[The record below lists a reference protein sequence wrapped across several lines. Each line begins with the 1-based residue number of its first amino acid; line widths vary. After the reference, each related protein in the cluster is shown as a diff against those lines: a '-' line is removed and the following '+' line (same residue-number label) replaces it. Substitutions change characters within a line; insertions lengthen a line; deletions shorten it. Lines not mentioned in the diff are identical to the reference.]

1 MTAQHASVAE
11 PARDAEVGWELAAR
25 VVLPLTVDEDVLPL
39 YLEGG
44 RRYPGVDDRFD
55 RQVRGWGDNRN
66 AQTPP
71 EGEPR
76 SLAGQVLG
84 RTAVRVPADERISF
98 ATYFN
103 AFPASY
109 WRHWTTISAVRLVV
123 QTEGELTLIVYK
135 SNARGVAQQVQRTA
149 IGPGAATTQVDL
161 DLGSFVDG
169 GWYWF
174 DLVGAGVD
182 SRLTQAEWQVRG
194 SRRRDPRLSIGITTI
209 NRVDFCRATVAAIAA
224 DSELRAHLDT
234 LYVVDQGT
242 DHVDEAPGVDRLIDE
257 LGPQMRIIRQAN
269 LGGSGGFSRGMYES
283 LKADRSTFH
292 LVLDDDVR
300 IEPEAILRAVRFAAY
315 TRVATIVGAHMF
327 DLHNP
332 TTLHSFGEAIETDRF
347 WWGPV
352 RGVKEEWNLAFDGL
366 RETPWLH
373 RRTDVHFNGW
383 WMCLIPLEVIR
394 TIGLS
399 LPVFIKWDDAEYGVR
414 ARAAGFPTV
423 SLPGAG
429 VWHVSWNDKDDTI
442 DWQAYYHQ
450 RNWLLAALL
459 HSPLPHGGTALKE
472 SFQWLAKNGF
482 SMRYYANAA
491 RILGLN
497 DLLDGPDHLAATLA
511 GRLPILRA
519 MQGDYVDTRFSPD
532 PDAFPAPTGLGLV
545 GSAPTMPPRSKLLPW
560 AAKTAIT
567 HLRATDPAAMQR
579 PQAVIPY
586 RYAVWWYLSQ
596 FDSAVVSKADGTGA
610 AFYQRDRQLFR
621 SQLVEGARLHTRLY
635 REWESLATAYR
646 QALPELT
653 SPRAWARTFGL
664 DSTS

>member
-1 MTAQHASVAE
+1 M
-11 PARDAEVGWELAAR
+11 
-25 VVLPLTVDEDVLPL
+25 
-39 YLEGG
+39 
-44 RRYPGVDDRFD
+44 
-55 RQVRGWGDNRN
+55 DNK

-71 EGEPR
+71 DVAPP
-76 SLAGQVLG
+76 SLAGLVLG
-84 RTAVRVPADERISF
+84 RTSLRVPAAERLSF
-98 ATYFN
+98 GTYFN

-109 WRHWTTISAVRLVV
+109 WRHWTTASAVRLVV
-123 QTEGELTLIVYK
+123 ETTGVLSVVVYK
-135 SNARGVAQQVQRTA
+135 SNARGVPQQVSR
-149 IGPGAATTQVDL
+149 IEVGPAATRTEVDL

-174 DLVGAGVD
+174 DLIGGEAGGPGDGQVGG
-182 SRLTQAEWQVRG
+182 RPGGELIRAEWQVQG
-194 SRRRDPRLSIGITTI
+194 NRRREPRLSIGITTI
-209 NRVDFCRATVAAIAA
+209 NRVAFCQATVEAVAAAT
-224 DSELRAHLDT
+224 ELREHLDT

-242 DHVDEAPGVDRLIDE
+242 DHLDEAPGFAGLAAE
-257 LGPQMRIIRQAN
+257 LGPQLRVIRQAN

-283 LKADRSTFH
+283 LQAGTSTFH

-327 DLHNP
+327 DLYNP
-332 TTLHSFGEAIETDRF
+332 TTLHSFGEAIEASRF

-373 RRTDVHFNGW
+373 RRTDVHYNGW

-394 TIGLS
+394 AIGLS
-399 LPVFIKWDDAEYGVR
+399 LPIFIKWDDAEYGIR

-423 SLPGAG
+423 SLPGAA

-459 HSPLPHGGTALKE
+459 HSPLPHGGTALRE
-472 SFQWLAKNGF
+472 SFQWLAKNAF

-491 RILGLN
+491 RMLGLH
-497 DLLDGPDHLAATLA
+497 DLLAGPDHLAATLA
-511 GRLPILRA
+511 DRLPRLRS
-519 MQGDYVDTRFSPD
+519 MQGDFVDTRFSAD
-532 PDAFPAPTGLGLV
+532 PDEFPAPTGLGLA
-545 GSAPTMPPRSKLLPW
+545 GPAPALPPRSRLLPW
-560 AAKTAIT
+560 AAKTALT
-567 HLRATDPAAMQR
+567 HIRGVAPAAVER

-610 AFYQRDRQLFR
+610 AFYQRDPELFR
-621 SQLVEGARLHTRLY
+621 AQMLEGARLHARLY

-646 QALPELT
+646 QALPQVT
-653 SPRAWARTFGL
+653 SPQAWERHFGL
-664 DSTS
+664 EGMP